1 MPESFNIGNEGPLAP
16 ARVSARV
23 LGIVRGR
30 EIDAMAQLSLE
41 PHAVVL
47 AWANAAPWRLAFD
60 GIDGA
65 SLGPSRLTLYLAGG
79 DVLELTGDDALR
91 ALGAQLLDRAC
102 VMPELTRGLRALGSL
117 RGSPGTSHDAW
128 FAPLLSARRAV
139 EGVSDPLRQLTLFDA
154 GRLRE
159 TMSRV
164 IAELAAIRAPTDQAT
179 QRAIEA
185 SLEEDAEP
193 LFQALTRLALAAD
206 ALRGG
211 DLDTRLADWR
221 TWVSAIRLV
230 FAAADESWER
240 GREVLR

>member
-1 MPESFNIGNEGPLAP
+1 M
-16 ARVSARV
+16 
-23 LGIVRGR
+23 
-30 EIDAMAQLSLE
+30 
-41 PHAVVL
+41 
-47 AWANAAPWRLAFD
+47 
-60 GIDGA
+60 
-65 SLGPSRLTLYLAGG
+65 T
-79 DVLELTGDDALR
+79 
-91 ALGAQLLDRAC
+91 
-102 VMPELTRGLRALGSL
+102 
-117 RGSPGTSHDAW
+117 
-128 FAPLLSARRAV
+128 
-139 EGVSDPLRQLTLFDA
+139 DP
-154 GRLRE
+154 
-159 TMSRV
+159 
-164 IAELAAIRAPTDQAT
+164 AT